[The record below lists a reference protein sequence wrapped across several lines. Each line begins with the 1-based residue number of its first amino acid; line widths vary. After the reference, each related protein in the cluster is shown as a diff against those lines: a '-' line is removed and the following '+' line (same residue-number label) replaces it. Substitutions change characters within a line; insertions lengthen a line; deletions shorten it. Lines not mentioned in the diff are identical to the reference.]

1 MANIMRNRKLGV
13 LFLWLVCG
21 AVIGSLLG
29 QLLGLILPPGVVKD
43 FFLAGTDLGFG
54 PTTIDLAV
62 LTFTLGFTLTINVM
76 GVLGIL
82 FAAYY
87 FRWFR

>member
-1 MANIMRNRKLGV
+1 MTRNRRIGI
-13 LFLWLVCG
+13 FTLWLVCG

-29 QLLGLILPPGVVKD
+29 ELLGLVLPEGVVRQ
-43 FFLAGTDLGFG
+43 FFLAAAEIGFG
-54 PTTIDLAV
+54 PLNINLAV
-62 LTFTLGFTLTINVM
+62 VNFTIGLGLKINVA

-82 FAAYY
+82 FSAYY

>member
-1 MANIMRNRKLGV
+1 MTRNRRIGV
-13 LFLWLVCG
+13 LIIWLVCG

-29 QLLGLILPPGVVKD
+29 ELLGLILPEGVVRQ
-43 FFLAGTDLGFG
+43 FFLATAEIGFG
-54 PTTIDLAV
+54 PLYINLAV
-62 LTFTLGFTLTINVM
+62 VNFTIGLGLNINVA

-82 FAAYY
+82 FAGYY

>member
-1 MANIMRNRKLGV
+1 MVNIMRNRRLGV

-21 AVIGSLLG
+21 AVIGSLAGELI
-29 QLLGLILPPGVVKD
+29 GLILPQGVVRD
-43 FFLAGTDLGFG
+43 FFLTHTNLGVG
-54 PTTIDLAV
+54 PWTFDLAV
-62 LTFTLGFTLTINVM
+62 MSLTLGFTLTINVM

>member
-1 MANIMRNRKLGV
+1 VANIMRNRKLGV
-13 LFLWLVCG
+13 LFLWLICG

-29 QLLGLILPPGVVKD
+29 ELIGLILPDGVVRD
-43 FFLAGTDLGFG
+43 FFLAGTDLGFS
-54 PTTIDLAV
+54 PVTVDLAV
-62 LTFTLGFTLTINVM
+62 LTFTIGLTLTINVM

>member
-1 MANIMRNRKLGV
+1 MQRSRRIGV
-13 LFLWLVCG
+13 LLLWLVCG
-21 AVIGSLLG
+21 AVFGSLLG
-29 QLLGLILPPGVVKD
+29 ELLGLILPQGVVRQ
-43 FFLAGTDLGFG
+43 FFLAAATIGFS
-54 PTTIDLAV
+54 PVTLNLAV
-62 LTFTLGFTLTINVM
+62 VSITMGLSLTINVV

>member
-1 MANIMRNRKLGV
+1 MTRNRRIGV
-13 LFLWLVCG
+13 LILWLVCG

-29 QLLGLILPPGVVKD
+29 ELMGLILPDGVVRQ
-43 FFLAGTDLGFG
+43 FFLVAAEIGFG
-54 PTTIDLAV
+54 PLTVNLAV
-62 LTFTLGFTLTINVM
+62 VNFTIGLGLKINVA

>member
-1 MANIMRNRKLGV
+1 MTRNRRIGV
-13 LFLWLVCG
+13 LSLWLVCG
-21 AVIGSLLG
+21 AVAGSLLG
-29 QLLGLILPPGVVKD
+29 ELLGLILPEGVVRQ
-43 FFLAGTDLGFG
+43 FFLSAASIGFG
-54 PTTIDLAV
+54 PATVDLAV
-62 LTFTLGFTLTINVM
+62 ISITVGFRLTINVV

>member
-1 MANIMRNRKLGV
+1 MTRIRRIGV
-13 LFLWLVCG
+13 FTLWLVCG
-21 AVIGSLLG
+21 AVFGSLLG
-29 QLLGLILPPGVVKD
+29 ELLGLILPVGVVRQ
-43 FFLAGTDLGFG
+43 FFLAAAEIGFG
-54 PTTIDLAV
+54 PLYINLAV
-62 LTFTLGFTLTINVM
+62 VNFTIGLGLKINVA

>member
-1 MANIMRNRKLGV
+1 MIRNRRIGV
-13 LFLWLVCG
+13 LLLWLVCG
-21 AVIGSLLG
+21 AVFGSLLG
-29 QLLGLILPPGVVKD
+29 ELLGLILPQGVVRQ
-43 FFLAGTDLGFG
+43 FFLAGVSIGFS
-54 PTTIDLAV
+54 PFTLNLAV
-62 LTFTLGFTLTINVM
+62 VSITLGLSLTINVV

>member
-1 MANIMRNRKLGV
+1 MMRNRRIGI

-21 AVIGSLLG
+21 AIVGSLLG
-29 QLLGLILPPGVVKD
+29 ELLGLILPEGVVRQ
-43 FFLAGTDLGFG
+43 FFLATASIGFG
-54 PTTIDLAV
+54 PATVDLAV
-62 LTFTLGFTLTINVM
+62 ISVTLGIRLTINVV

>member
-1 MANIMRNRKLGV
+1 MMRNRRIGI

-29 QLLGLILPPGVVKD
+29 QLLGLILPEGVVRQ
-43 FFLAGTDLGFG
+43 FFLAGASIGFS
-54 PTTIDLAV
+54 PATVNLAV
-62 LTFTLGFTLTINVM
+62 VSFTIGLSLTINVV

>member
-1 MANIMRNRKLGV
+1 MTRNRRIGV
-13 LFLWLVCG
+13 LILWLVCG

-29 QLLGLILPPGVVKD
+29 ELMGLILPDGVVRQ
-43 FFLAGTDLGFG
+43 FFLVEAEIGFG
-54 PTTIDLAV
+54 PLTVNLAV
-62 LTFTLGFTLTINVM
+62 VNFTIGLGLKINVA